1 MGHRTSIKNPKLT
14 KRLPLEEAETV
25 FLNHCRIKN
34 LSPRTIQYYQEDLEY
49 FFAHLEGIRYA
60 DEITREVFEDFLIKQ
75 VDAGK
80 KTTSLNT
87 RIRGLRVFFKF
98 CAEREYM
105 EPFPVKL
112 MKEDDTVKEP
122 YTDAEIAR
130 LLQKPKTN
138 RWVEWRN
145 WALVNY
151 FVATGNRAST
161 VVNLRVKDIDFEK
174 MTIFLAKVKNRR
186 QQFVPLS
193 GALKDVLLEYLQT
206 WEAMP
211 DDYSLPLSVGSNS
224 PSILFGALSRITTP
238 SGAFQKVLSI
248 CSGTTSPKPLSLT
261 VAGYCKDCD
270 ALLSSGTVIPATGHT
285 GGTATCKD
293 SAVCEVCHKPYGEK
307 DAANHVGGT
316 EVRGAAEAACTQDG
330 YTGDTYC
337 KGCDALL
344 SSGTAIPAAGEHTGG
359 TPTCLRRAKCKVCG
373 ERYGDID
380 RSNHV
385 DGCVPEWTVTETEHT
400 QKYSRCGKLLTETGA
415 HTFGDWTVTQEPT
428 ESEEGEQERVCTVCG
443 CTETEAIPV
452 AEAKANPSPAPA
464 ATPEPTAEPAAEP
477 TEPASTGSA
486 WRILLPVGL
495 VGVAAGIGAG
505 IAFRRRK
512 KK

>member
-1 MGHRTSIKNPKLT
+1 MGHRTSIKNPRLT

-49 FFAHLEGIRYA
+49 FFAQLDGTWYA

-75 VDAGK
+75 IDAGK
-80 KTTSLNT
+80 KITSLNT

-186 QQFVPLS
+186 
-193 GALKDVLLEYLQT
+193 
-206 WEAMP
+206 
-211 DDYSLPLSVGSNS
+211 
-224 PSILFGALSRITTP
+224 
-238 SGAFQKVLSI
+238 
-248 CSGTTSPKPLSLT
+248 
-261 VAGYCKDCD
+261 
-270 ALLSSGTVIPATGHT
+270 
-285 GGTATCKD
+285 
-293 SAVCEVCHKPYGEK
+293 
-307 DAANHVGGT
+307 
-316 EVRGAAEAACTQDG
+316 
-330 YTGDTYC
+330 
-337 KGCDALL
+337 
-344 SSGTAIPAAGEHTGG
+344 
-359 TPTCLRRAKCKVCG
+359 
-373 ERYGDID
+373 
-380 RSNHV
+380 
-385 DGCVPEWTVTETEHT
+385 
-400 QKYSRCGKLLTETGA
+400 
-415 HTFGDWTVTQEPT
+415 
-428 ESEEGEQERVCTVCG
+428 
-443 CTETEAIPV
+443 
-452 AEAKANPSPAPA
+452 
-464 ATPEPTAEPAAEP
+464 
-477 TEPASTGSA
+477 
-486 WRILLPVGL
+486 
-495 VGVAAGIGAG
+495 
-505 IAFRRRK
+505 
-512 KK
+512 

>member
-1 MGHRTSIKNPKLT
+1 MGHRTSIKNPRLT

-34 LSPRTIQYYQEDLEY
+34 LSPRTILYYQEDLEY

-211 DDYSLPLSVGSNS
+211 DDYLFASFSGKQLSVHSLRCVIKDYNAERGVSKSSIHLFRHYFAKAFVLNGGGMVQLQALMGHSTMEMSRHYVNLYGQDLHLNYEMYNPLDTFNKRAGSNS
-224 PSILFGALSRITTP
+224 HT
-238 SGAFQKVLSI
+238 AF
-248 CSGTTSPKPLSLT
+248 
-261 VAGYCKDCD
+261 
-270 ALLSSGTVIPATGHT
+270 
-285 GGTATCKD
+285 
-293 SAVCEVCHKPYGEK
+293 
-307 DAANHVGGT
+307 N
-316 EVRGAAEAACTQDG
+316 
-330 YTGDTYC
+330 
-337 KGCDALL
+337 
-344 SSGTAIPAAGEHTGG
+344 
-359 TPTCLRRAKCKVCG
+359 
-373 ERYGDID
+373 
-380 RSNHV
+380 
-385 DGCVPEWTVTETEHT
+385 
-400 QKYSRCGKLLTETGA
+400 
-415 HTFGDWTVTQEPT
+415 
-428 ESEEGEQERVCTVCG
+428 
-443 CTETEAIPV
+443 
-452 AEAKANPSPAPA
+452 
-464 ATPEPTAEPAAEP
+464 
-477 TEPASTGSA
+477 
-486 WRILLPVGL
+486 
-495 VGVAAGIGAG
+495 
-505 IAFRRRK
+505 
-512 KK
+512 

>member
-105 EPFPVKL
+105 ELFPVKL

-193 GALKDVLLEYLQT
+193 GSLKDVLLEYLQT
-206 WEAMP
+206 WESMP
-211 DDYSLPLSVGSNS
+211 DPYLFASFSGKQLSVQTLRCVIKDYNAERGVSKSSIHLFRHYFAKAFVLNGGGMVQLQALMGHSTMEMSRHYVNLYGQDLHLNYEMYNPLDTFSKRAGSNS
-224 PSILFGALSRITTP
+224 HT
-238 SGAFQKVLSI
+238 AF
-248 CSGTTSPKPLSLT
+248 
-261 VAGYCKDCD
+261 
-270 ALLSSGTVIPATGHT
+270 
-285 GGTATCKD
+285 
-293 SAVCEVCHKPYGEK
+293 
-307 DAANHVGGT
+307 N
-316 EVRGAAEAACTQDG
+316 
-330 YTGDTYC
+330 
-337 KGCDALL
+337 
-344 SSGTAIPAAGEHTGG
+344 
-359 TPTCLRRAKCKVCG
+359 
-373 ERYGDID
+373 
-380 RSNHV
+380 
-385 DGCVPEWTVTETEHT
+385 
-400 QKYSRCGKLLTETGA
+400 
-415 HTFGDWTVTQEPT
+415 
-428 ESEEGEQERVCTVCG
+428 
-443 CTETEAIPV
+443 
-452 AEAKANPSPAPA
+452 
-464 ATPEPTAEPAAEP
+464 
-477 TEPASTGSA
+477 
-486 WRILLPVGL
+486 
-495 VGVAAGIGAG
+495 
-505 IAFRRRK
+505 
-512 KK
+512 